1 MIRTEYRPE
10 DFYSTYEKHREY
22 VFPDIG
28 KKHIRDFRI
37 NFWANC
43 DFHSNMSVLEIGCGT
58 GLFLKFLE
66 TQGISNF
73 YGIDADEKVLEFMPE
88 TLKKKIGIIDVN
100 EYLASF
106 IGREQFDR
114 IVLIDVLEHF
124 NPSEGVNLLELLI
137 PLLKRNGGIVVRVPN
152 LSSPF
157 GLQWQFHDLTHKAA
171 YTPGSLKQLGLKAGM
186 NCQVFPHRIGN
197 PRKQILENI
206 FYSVIE
212 LFLTERPEIWSANII
227 GYFTQIPS
235 PVTTDD

>member
-1 MIRTEYRPE
+1 
-10 DFYSTYEKHREY
+10 
-22 VFPDIG
+22 
-28 KKHIRDFRI
+28 
-37 NFWANC
+37 
-43 DFHSNMSVLEIGCGT
+43 
-58 GLFLKFLE
+58 
-66 TQGISNF
+66 
-73 YGIDADEKVLEFMPE
+73 MPE
-88 TLKKKIGIIDVN
+88 TLKRKVEIIDVDK
-100 EYLASF
+100 YLTSL
-106 IGREQFDR
+106 IKGEKFDR

-137 PLLKRNGGIVVRVPN
+137 PLLKHNGGIVVRVPN

-171 YTPGSLKQLGLKAGM
+171 YSPGSLKQLGLKAGM

-206 FYSVIE
+206 FYSVIG

-235 PVTTDD
+235 ATTTGD